1 MVPGEVESGRFL
13 DGISRKSYDRRFV
26 VENETGARG
35 AWGESGVNGSM
46 PLIKVRED
54 ESLENALKR
63 FKRKCEKS
71 GILTEIKKRQHYEK
85 PSVKKKR
92 KALAARKKLL
102 KRLAQ
107 ERKFNA

>member
-1 MVPGEVESGRFL
+1 MRIRKRGE
-13 DGISRKSYDRRFV
+13 D
-26 VENETGARG
+26 
-35 AWGESGVNGSM
+35 SM

-107 ERKFNA
+107 ERRGNG

>member
-1 MVPGEVESGRFL
+1 LLASNPEVTASA
-13 DGISRKSYDRRFV
+13 RK
-26 VENETGARG
+26 RG
-35 AWGESGVNGSM
+35 DWFM

-107 ERKFNA
+107 ERRQNG

>member
-1 MVPGEVESGRFL
+1 
-13 DGISRKSYDRRFV
+13 
-26 VENETGARG
+26 
-35 AWGESGVNGSM
+35 M

-85 PSVKKKR
+85 PSVKRKR

-107 ERKFNA
+107 ERRSQA

>member
-1 MVPGEVESGRFL
+1 VFATTR
-13 DGISRKSYDRRFV
+13 SRLAPRAPNTSD
-26 VENETGARG
+26 
-35 AWGESGVNGSM
+35 ESGVIGAM

-107 ERKFNA
+107 ERKSNA

>member
-1 MVPGEVESGRFL
+1 
-13 DGISRKSYDRRFV
+13 
-26 VENETGARG
+26 
-35 AWGESGVNGSM
+35 M

-102 KRLAQ
+102 KRMAQ
-107 ERKFNA
+107 ERKQSA

>member
-1 MVPGEVESGRFL
+1 
-13 DGISRKSYDRRFV
+13 
-26 VENETGARG
+26 
-35 AWGESGVNGSM
+35 M
-46 PLIKVRED
+46 PMIKVRED

-85 PSVKKKR
+85 PSVKRKR

-107 ERKFNA
+107 ERKMNG

>member
-1 MVPGEVESGRFL
+1 
-13 DGISRKSYDRRFV
+13 
-26 VENETGARG
+26 
-35 AWGESGVNGSM
+35 M

-107 ERKFNA
+107 ERRMNG

>member
-1 MVPGEVESGRFL
+1 
-13 DGISRKSYDRRFV
+13 
-26 VENETGARG
+26 
-35 AWGESGVNGSM
+35 M

-92 KALAARKKLL
+92 KAVAARKKLL

-107 ERKFNA
+107 ERRMNG

>member
-1 MVPGEVESGRFL
+1 
-13 DGISRKSYDRRFV
+13 
-26 VENETGARG
+26 
-35 AWGESGVNGSM
+35 M

-71 GILTEIKKRQHYEK
+71 GILTEIKKRQHFEK
-85 PSVKKKR
+85 PSVRKKR

-107 ERKFNA
+107 ERRING

>member
-1 MVPGEVESGRFL
+1 
-13 DGISRKSYDRRFV
+13 
-26 VENETGARG
+26 
-35 AWGESGVNGSM
+35 M

-54 ESLENALKR
+54 ETLENALKR

-85 PSVKKKR
+85 PSVRKKR

-107 ERKFNA
+107 ERKLNG

>member
-1 MVPGEVESGRFL
+1 
-13 DGISRKSYDRRFV
+13 
-26 VENETGARG
+26 
-35 AWGESGVNGSM
+35 M

-85 PSVKKKR
+85 PSVRKKR

-107 ERKFNA
+107 ERKMNA

>member
-1 MVPGEVESGRFL
+1 
-13 DGISRKSYDRRFV
+13 
-26 VENETGARG
+26 
-35 AWGESGVNGSM
+35 M

-107 ERKFNA
+107 ERRNNP

>member
-1 MVPGEVESGRFL
+1 
-13 DGISRKSYDRRFV
+13 
-26 VENETGARG
+26 
-35 AWGESGVNGSM
+35 M

-71 GILTEIKKRQHYEK
+71 GILTEIKKRQHFEK
-85 PSVKKKR
+85 PSVRKKR

-107 ERKFNA
+107 ERKLNG

>member
-1 MVPGEVESGRFL
+1 
-13 DGISRKSYDRRFV
+13 
-26 VENETGARG
+26 
-35 AWGESGVNGSM
+35 M

-85 PSVKKKR
+85 PSVKRKR

-107 ERKFNA
+107 ERKMNG